1 MRSRQNV
8 SCGSES
14 LPPSEIVP
22 QTKGLEFSRLP
33 CTIACTVI
41 SLYEAE
47 KNRNVVETS
56 EIPDLK
62 TIRKKKPFRSSQC
75 ASKLFG
81 VLCTTLRFVG
91 RNDSSPNTLSL
102 C

>member
-1 MRSRQNV
+1 MKPMGFWDTRMRSRQNV

-62 TIRKKKPFRSSQC
+62 TIRKKNLFEAHSVLRSS
-75 ASKLFG
+75 SEY
-81 VLCTTLRFVG
+81 FV
-91 RNDSSPNTLSL
+91 PFFVSL
-102 C
+102 